1 MSWLKSDDCK
11 VKLVFFEATAWDDY
25 LFWQQNDKQVLRKI
39 NALVRDIQRDSFA
52 GIGKPEPL
60 KHNLAG
66 FWSRRITDEYRI
78 VYKID
83 GDEILIAQCRYH

>member
-1 MSWLKSDDCK
+1 M
-11 VKLVFFEATAWDDY
+11 KLVSFEAAAWDDY
-25 LFWQQNDKQVLRKI
+25 LFWYQNDKQVLRKI
-39 NALVRDIQRDSFA
+39 NTLVRDIQRDPVA

-66 FWSRRITDEYRI
+66 FWSRRITDEHRI

-83 GDEILIAQCRYH
+83 GDDILIAQCRYHYE